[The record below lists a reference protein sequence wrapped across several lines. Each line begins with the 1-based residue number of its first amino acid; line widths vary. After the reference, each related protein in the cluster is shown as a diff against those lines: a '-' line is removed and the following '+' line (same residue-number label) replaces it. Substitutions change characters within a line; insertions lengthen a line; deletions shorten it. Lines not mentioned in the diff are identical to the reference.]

1 MASTL
6 LVPTYRL
13 DLAYDGT
20 GFHGYASQPGL
31 RTVQGELEEALQRQV
46 GDVVTVVAGRTD
58 RGVHASGQVVCFS
71 HPSQI
76 DAEGVMRSLNSQL
89 GDEIAV
95 LDLQE
100 VDDDFHARFSATAR
114 AYRYEILNR
123 PVHDPLRSRTTWHL
137 QEPLDVKA
145 MNVAAG
151 LLIGS
156 HDFASLCR
164 KKEGTSTERHVM
176 WAGWR
181 RLDDVVELSIGANA
195 FCHQMVRSIVI
206 VLVDVGRGR
215 IDASDVKSILTA
227 EDRRKGRGVAPPHGL
242 TLVRV
247 GYPGEPFDPP
257 DWITRTP

>member
-1 MASTL
+1 LVSTL

-31 RTVQGELEEALQRQV
+31 RTVQGELEKALQRQV

-71 HPSQI
+71 HAGQI

-100 VDDDFHARFSATAR
+100 VDNDFHARFSAIAR

-123 PVHDPLRSRTTWHL
+123 PVRDPLRSRTTWHVR
-137 QEPLDVKA
+137 EPLDVEA
-145 MNVAAG
+145 MNEAAG

-156 HDFASLCR
+156 RDFASFCR
-164 KKEGTSTERHVM
+164 KREDRSTEREVM

-181 RLDDVVELSIGANA
+181 RLDDIVELSIAAEA

-215 IDASDVKSILTA
+215 IGTSDVKTILAA
-227 EDRRKGRGVAPPHGL
+227 EDRRQGHGVAPPQGL
-242 TLVRV
+242 NLVRV

-257 DWITRTP
+257 EWITETL